1 MLQPGKKTLP
11 SEESYSDYLKALN
24 GLSSSNSKVERILT
38 PKSTGVVSEEL
49 SKLSYLPSS
58 AVSYD
63 DMNRLLG
70 YDQSNWSKANNT
82 FARLVPN
89 IVTGAVGYLGAMADI
104 EDYAQID
111 NEAGNWLTKA
121 MNKAKEATNEAFP
134 VYGEQAKT
142 LDLGNPNWWFQNG
155 GNLAES
161 MGSFVLAGG
170 VVGALT
176 GGLGLSGT
184 AATVLSATALTQA
197 ESVQSA
203 MDIYDRTYEKGK
215 KAKMYGYDSPEL
227 SGNYGT
233 NLSPEEYARELAGRA
248 AANTINVNRANILLN
263 LTSAGMFVKS
273 GANTLPK
280 LLEKVSTKRSLD
292 KIGAEA
298 IQEFLEEEVNLIAE
312 KEGERTGGISDK
324 TWRDYLFTDEALE
337 AGILGAIGGA
347 GQTLGS
353 IAVGN
358 INNKAYKGKI
368 ANYKEK
374 YEKQQNI
381 VRKEKDILNNPK
393 SLLDNISD
401 PGAQVKAFS
410 EIEKIKAAAD
420 KEQRSLTVEE
430 QEQIEDIQART
441 LEGQVFR
448 AYMNGTLEHLK
459 GVYTDMNNLS
469 EEEAQKRGFHD
480 GSTKPN
486 DVSYYKNII
495 GSALN
500 LMNDAETTSIELK
513 NKKVNSRLLPE
524 LFQKTLNVKRQAK
537 YSQNLQTLIT
547 ELENKIAPLESEE
560 NKGKFNKEVAQYKSN
575 LEVVKAL
582 KDNVDTEIARMSADI
597 TEKTSKDYQKKVEA
611 STKAFTSFNDRLS
624 KTLKKIDTVKPL
636 RQAQVIK
643 NAEKELEELK
653 PTLIGSDYTSLQN
666 KLQEIK
672 NKVAKK
678 NAVTKEVQTAKPPT
692 PAKPAVPKAPVA
704 PTPAAKA
711 AAKPVLETVEDK
723 GQKYQVD
730 RENGIVYKN
739 GKPLKRDSNRTKEL
753 LEAPVVTPVVTPEES
768 EQPAQPVSEVEAKKA
783 EIERLKKL
791 LFINNNNGKLVVING
806 NKGVLL
812 IINDNRIEIELD
824 NRVIEYTI
832 DDIDTYSSK
841 TEENSYAISNITENG
856 VTVNGVD
863 YTINTD
869 SKGNIISLS
878 PTNKPKQT
886 IKNNKLIIA
895 VEIERNKLEINNLE
909 EIQEGEL
916 KDFLEKNNYSSVSNI
931 LNTIYNIN
939 FTETI
944 DNALEKL
951 YNNQELNENEKLQ
964 LGLWLQ
970 DVFDRLS
977 NLFDK
982 KNSQI
987 ENETLLNAYDNLE
1000 VILSLLYNKPLKKTP
1015 RNEKSK
1021 NVTKVEVSNTSK
1033 RVEKEISRPTKQREE
1048 TGQKTKQLE
1057 SLIAQ
1062 KQAELAALVQ
1072 PTQQTNEVETAEDLE
1087 SLVNEREAAVKNIKG
1102 ITRVSKR
1109 GSTTVY
1115 QHQLPIRGVR
1125 IKDSNNEQDVIN
1137 QIDAIFDPLMEKSLK
1152 PTQQAS
1158 GVESQQGEELEDKQ
1172 ELDLEFVQEGEEE
1185 FTPTAT
1191 EAEYTPGTQTTLDL
1205 SFETIVGEEG
1215 QPSPV
1220 PEPAET
1226 KNADLSS
1233 RINDIILFASD
1244 FNTAIRDVLDSEGN
1258 YALQVLQVIVNNYV
1272 AERLANK
1279 TDVSPE
1285 SIIENLKQAL
1295 NDLTRVSREE
1305 KINTGSV
1312 DNIINQF
1319 AQTVKKTPKAEE
1331 VNVEVEIEEAKEA
1344 KETDTVV
1351 LTFKPVDTINT
1362 PGQPSHNKILITDT
1376 ENEEGDKITYKRSSK
1391 DEEELIDISTVG
1403 NPNIGPGTKVRY
1415 RFFDN
1420 SYYLNLVEDLNNQID
1435 LGVITR
1441 EEADQILRQQRPIIV
1456 EAFVDGSYIPM
1467 GRIQGG
1473 KSKSRNHIYNKLEKG
1488 EEVTGAIT
1496 PTTVESR
1503 GDMLQVGKV
1512 FKVSSSYLGSDVMN
1526 MVDENGNP
1534 VLRPLTIHLTKQFV
1548 KTGEGQYVYSENA
1561 PIYLTVSTYSAAEG
1575 YGLSQE
1581 FLPEDVAQFA
1591 NLFNNT
1597 TGTDTDGRVFAGQVF
1612 AMVMDPN
1619 GNYIPI
1625 QLTTA
1630 FLSNDA
1636 INKVLDNLAQGTSEA
1651 VGNTGEIVAN
1661 SSLISMDNIDLFFR
1675 TTPGQKGRT
1684 GFTTF
1689 YDSDS
1694 QKLVTVNS
1702 SDINKEQTNAK
1713 VVQLVPINKDNPKDG
1728 YKIVPVKTKK
1738 NKNET
1743 ISLNPREALGDL
1755 LGRKRFNVMSNLGAE
1770 ASQPQPYTSK
1780 VTGIE
1785 YDSYLAY
1792 LSSQEENKDSNIPI
1806 LSSDV
1811 LSHKGM
1817 IFSSAGATFTID
1829 GYTAE
1834 TGKKEAVDKKK
1845 EAAKKP
1851 KIVLKP
1857 TKKLEKQTSKFVDKF
1872 NSLSAKEK
1880 NKLGYTSYTEMKQDF
1895 NKRKKQGIVKDVA
1908 EFFDAL
1914 DQTLN
1919 C

>member
-58 AVSYD
+58 TVSYD

-70 YDQSNWSKANNT
+70 YDQSNWSKAGNT

-134 VYGEQAKT
+134 VYGEQAET

-155 GNLAES
+155 GNLVES

-184 AATVLSATALTQA
+184 AATVLSGTALTQA

-203 MDIYDRTYEKGK
+203 MDIYDRTYEKAK

-273 GANTLPK
+273 GANILLK

-368 ANYKEK
+368 ANYKEQ

-410 EIEKIKAAAD
+410 EIEKIKAAAN

-469 EEEAQKRGFHD
+469 EEEAQKRGLHD

-486 DVSYYKNII
+486 DVSYYKNVI

-611 STKAFTSFNDRLS
+611 STKAFTSFNNRLS

-678 NAVTKEVQTAKPPT
+678 NAVTKEVQNAKPPT

-704 PTPAAKA
+704 PTPAAKPA
-711 AAKPVLETVEDK
+711 VKPALETVEDK

-739 GKPLKRDSNRTKEL
+739 GKPLKRGSNRTKEI
-753 LEAPVVTPVVTPEES
+753 LEAPVVTPEES
-768 EQPAQPVSEVEAKKA
+768 GQPSQQVSEIEAKKA
-783 EIERLKKL
+783 EIAELENKRKEELNKDVSDRFSRVEQQQAELESNQEAPLKV
-791 LFINNNNGKLVVING
+791 GTP
-806 NKGVLL
+806 
-812 IINDNRIEIELD
+812 
-824 NRVIEYTI
+824 YTEGMKVTATTI
-832 DDIDTYSSK
+832 VFD
-841 TEENSYAISNITENG
+841 ENVEGDGYRAIVK
-856 VTVNGVD
+856 VTKPQ
-863 YTINTD
+863 INTD
-869 SKGNIISLS
+869 GAMTQSGE
-878 PTNKPKQT
+878 
-886 IKNNKLIIA
+886 
-895 VEIERNKLEINNLE
+895 VEVGIFKDKESYDKWEKDER
-909 EIQEGEL
+909 
-916 KDFLEKNNYSSVSNI
+916 
-931 LNTIYNIN
+931 
-939 FTETI
+939 
-944 DNALEKL
+944 A
-951 YNNQELNENEKLQ
+951 
-964 LGLWLQ
+964 
-970 DVFDRLS
+970 
-977 NLFDK
+977 
-982 KNSQI
+982 
-987 ENETLLNAYDNLE
+987 
-1000 VILSLLYNKPLKKTP
+1000 
-1015 RNEKSK
+1015 KSK
-1021 NVTKVEVSNTSK
+1021 ERYKKRENKINVNYAA
-1033 RVEKEISRPTKQREE
+1033 Q
-1048 TGQKTKQLE
+1048 
-1057 SLIAQ
+1057 IAQ
-1062 KQAELAALVQ
+1062 KKAELDA
-1072 PTQQTNEVETAEDLE
+1072 LE
-1087 SLVNEREAAVKNIKG
+1087 SAQQ
-1102 ITRVSKR
+1102 VS
-1109 GSTTVY
+1109 
-1115 QHQLPIRGVR
+1115 
-1125 IKDSNNEQDVIN
+1125 E
-1137 QIDAIFDPLMEKSLK
+1137 
-1152 PTQQAS
+1152 
-1158 GVESQQGEELEDKQ
+1158 VESQQGEELEDKQ

-1191 EAEYTPGTQTTLDL
+1191 EAEYTPGTQIPLDL
-1205 SFETIVGEEG
+1205 SFETIVGEEE

-1244 FNTAIRDVLDSEGN
+1244 FNTAIRDVLNSEGN
-1258 YALQVLQVIVNNYV
+1258 NALEVLQEIVNKYV

-1285 SIIENLKQAL
+1285 AVIENLKQAL

-1319 AQTVKKTPKAEE
+1319 AQTVEKTPKAEE

-1362 PGQPSHNKILITDT
+1362 PGQTSHNKILITDT

-1420 SYYLNLVEDLNNQID
+1420 SYYLNLVEDLNNQVD

-1441 EEADQILRQQRPIIV
+1441 EEADQTLRQQRPIIV

-1473 KSKSRNHIYNKLEKG
+1473 KSKSRNHIYNKLENG

-1675 TTPGQKGRT
+1675 TTPGQKGRR

-1728 YKIVPVKTKK
+1728 YKIVPVKTKD

-1785 YDSYLAY
+1785 YNSYLAY

-1817 IFSSAGATFTID
+1817 IFSSAGATFAID

>member
-1 MLQPGKKTLP
+1 M
-11 SEESYSDYLKALN
+11 
-24 GLSSSNSKVERILT
+24 
-38 PKSTGVVSEEL
+38 
-49 SKLSYLPSS
+49 
-58 AVSYD
+58 
-63 DMNRLLG
+63 
-70 YDQSNWSKANNT
+70 
-82 FARLVPN
+82 
-89 IVTGAVGYLGAMADI
+89 
-104 EDYAQID
+104 
-111 NEAGNWLTKA
+111 TK
-121 MNKAKEATNEAFP
+121 
-134 VYGEQAKT
+134 EQA
-142 LDLGNPNWWFQNG
+142 
-155 GNLAES
+155 
-161 MGSFVLAGG
+161 M
-170 VVGALT
+170 
-176 GGLGLSGT
+176 
-184 AATVLSATALTQA
+184 QA
-197 ESVQSA
+197 
-203 MDIYDRTYEKGK
+203 
-215 KAKMYGYDSPEL
+215 
-227 SGNYGT
+227 
-233 NLSPEEYARELAGRA
+233 
-248 AANTINVNRANILLN
+248 
-263 LTSAGMFVKS
+263 
-273 GANTLPK
+273 
-280 LLEKVSTKRSLD
+280 
-292 KIGAEA
+292 
-298 IQEFLEEEVNLIAE
+298 LEEVGR
-312 KEGERTGGISDK
+312 KDS
-324 TWRDYLFTDEALE
+324 EA
-337 AGILGAIGGA
+337 
-347 GQTLGS
+347 
-353 IAVGN
+353 
-358 INNKAYKGKI
+358 Y
-368 ANYKEK
+368 
-374 YEKQQNI
+374 
-381 VRKEKDILNNPK
+381 
-393 SLLDNISD
+393 
-401 PGAQVKAFS
+401 
-410 EIEKIKAAAD
+410 
-420 KEQRSLTVEE
+420 
-430 QEQIEDIQART
+430 
-441 LEGQVFR
+441 
-448 AYMNGTLEHLK
+448 
-459 GVYTDMNNLS
+459 
-469 EEEAQKRGFHD
+469 
-480 GSTKPN
+480 
-486 DVSYYKNII
+486 
-495 GSALN
+495 
-500 LMNDAETTSIELK
+500 
-513 NKKVNSRLLPE
+513 
-524 LFQKTLNVKRQAK
+524 
-537 YSQNLQTLIT
+537 
-547 ELENKIAPLESEE
+547 
-560 NKGKFNKEVAQYKSN
+560 
-575 LEVVKAL
+575 
-582 KDNVDTEIARMSADI
+582 
-597 TEKTSKDYQKKVEA
+597 
-611 STKAFTSFNDRLS
+611 
-624 KTLKKIDTVKPL
+624 
-636 RQAQVIK
+636 
-643 NAEKELEELK
+643 
-653 PTLIGSDYTSLQN
+653 
-666 KLQEIK
+666 
-672 NKVAKK
+672 
-678 NAVTKEVQTAKPPT
+678 
-692 PAKPAVPKAPVA
+692 
-704 PTPAAKA
+704 
-711 AAKPVLETVEDK
+711 
-723 GQKYQVD
+723 
-730 RENGIVYKN
+730 
-739 GKPLKRDSNRTKEL
+739 
-753 LEAPVVTPVVTPEES
+753 
-768 EQPAQPVSEVEAKKA
+768 
-783 EIERLKKL
+783 
-791 LFINNNNGKLVVING
+791 
-806 NKGVLL
+806 
-812 IINDNRIEIELD
+812 
-824 NRVIEYTI
+824 
-832 DDIDTYSSK
+832 
-841 TEENSYAISNITENG
+841 
-856 VTVNGVD
+856 
-863 YTINTD
+863 
-869 SKGNIISLS
+869 
-878 PTNKPKQT
+878 
-886 IKNNKLIIA
+886 
-895 VEIERNKLEINNLE
+895 
-909 EIQEGEL
+909 
-916 KDFLEKNNYSSVSNI
+916 
-931 LNTIYNIN
+931 
-939 FTETI
+939 
-944 DNALEKL
+944 
-951 YNNQELNENEKLQ
+951 
-964 LGLWLQ
+964 
-970 DVFDRLS
+970 
-977 NLFDK
+977 
-982 KNSQI
+982 
-987 ENETLLNAYDNLE
+987 
-1000 VILSLLYNKPLKKTP
+1000 
-1015 RNEKSK
+1015 
-1021 NVTKVEVSNTSK
+1021 
-1033 RVEKEISRPTKQREE
+1033 
-1048 TGQKTKQLE
+1048 
-1057 SLIAQ
+1057 
-1062 KQAELAALVQ
+1062 AELAALGS
-1072 PTQQTNEVETAEDLE
+1072 TQQSSE
-1087 SLVNEREAAVKNIKG
+1087 
-1102 ITRVSKR
+1102 
-1109 GSTTVY
+1109 
-1115 QHQLPIRGVR
+1115 
-1125 IKDSNNEQDVIN
+1125 
-1137 QIDAIFDPLMEKSLK
+1137 
-1152 PTQQAS
+1152 
-1158 GVESQQGEELEDKQ
+1158 VESQQGEELEDKQ

-1441 EEADQILRQQRPIIV
+1441 EKADQILRQQRPIIV

>member
-1 MLQPGKKTLP
+1 MLQPGKKQLP
-11 SEESYSDYLKALN
+11 SEESYSDYLKALD
-24 GLSSSNSKVERILT
+24 GLSSSNSRVENLLT

-58 AVSYD
+58 TVSYD

-70 YDQSNWSKANNT
+70 YDQSNWSKAGNT

-121 MNKAKEATNEAFP
+121 MNEAKEATNEAFP
-134 VYGEQAKT
+134 VYGEQAET

-155 GNLAES
+155 GNLVES

-170 VVGALT
+170 VVGSLT

-203 MDIYDRTYEKGK
+203 MDIYDRTYEKAK

-227 SGNYGT
+227 SGNYGV

-298 IQEFLEEEVNLIAE
+298 VQEFLEEEVNLIAE
-312 KEGERTGGISDK
+312 KEGERAGGISDK

-358 INNKAYKGKI
+358 IDSKAYKGKI
-368 ANYKEK
+368 TNYKEQ

-393 SLLDNISD
+393 SILDNISD

-410 EIEKIKAAAD
+410 EIEKIKATAQ

-469 EEEAQKRGFHD
+469 EEDAQKRGIHD
-480 GSTKPN
+480 GSTKPD
-486 DVSYYKNII
+486 DVSYYKNVI

-500 LMNDAETTSIELK
+500 MMNDAEATSIELK

-582 KDNVDTEIARMSADI
+582 KNNVDTEIAKMSADI

-636 RQAQVIK
+636 RQTQVIK

-653 PTLIGSDYTSLQN
+653 PTLIGSDYTTLQN

-678 NAVTKEVQTAKPPT
+678 NAVTKEVQNAKPPT
-692 PAKPAVPKAPVA
+692 PAKPAVTPKAPVA
-704 PTPAAKA
+704 PTPAARPTA
-711 AAKPVLETVEDK
+711 EPVLETVEDK

-739 GKPLKRDSNRTKEL
+739 GKPLKRGSKRTKEI
-753 LEAPVVTPVVTPEES
+753 LEAPVVTPEES
-768 EQPAQPVSEVEAKKA
+768 EEPSIYDTLEKFNSEIDALIQSRIDKFGLPVFDLFQNITRTIEITTNRAKSGAPVSATALREAIDYYYKVYKEIINLKKPFNKQQRIDKSLTIPYLFEIQKELEETINYLLNYETAYKSGESLPTFDFSSKIQDSTITETRKEDSFERAEQDVAAKELTESEQPSQQVSEIEAKKA
-783 EIERLKKL
+783 EIAELENKRKEELNKDVSDRFSRVKQQQAELESNQEAPLKV
-791 LFINNNNGKLVVING
+791 GTP
-806 NKGVLL
+806 
-812 IINDNRIEIELD
+812 
-824 NRVIEYTI
+824 YTEGMKVTATTI
-832 DDIDTYSSK
+832 VFD
-841 TEENSYAISNITENG
+841 ENVEGDGYRAIVK
-856 VTVNGVD
+856 VTKPQ
-863 YTINTD
+863 INTD
-869 SKGNIISLS
+869 GAMTQSGE
-878 PTNKPKQT
+878 
-886 IKNNKLIIA
+886 
-895 VEIERNKLEINNLE
+895 VEVGIFKDKESYDKWEKDER
-909 EIQEGEL
+909 
-916 KDFLEKNNYSSVSNI
+916 
-931 LNTIYNIN
+931 
-939 FTETI
+939 
-944 DNALEKL
+944 A
-951 YNNQELNENEKLQ
+951 
-964 LGLWLQ
+964 
-970 DVFDRLS
+970 
-977 NLFDK
+977 
-982 KNSQI
+982 
-987 ENETLLNAYDNLE
+987 
-1000 VILSLLYNKPLKKTP
+1000 
-1015 RNEKSK
+1015 KSK
-1021 NVTKVEVSNTSK
+1021 ERYKKRENKINVKYAA
-1033 RVEKEISRPTKQREE
+1033 Q
-1048 TGQKTKQLE
+1048 
-1057 SLIAQ
+1057 IAQ
-1062 KQAELAALVQ
+1062 KKAELDALESA
-1072 PTQQTNEVETAEDLE
+1072 QQTSEV
-1087 SLVNEREAAVKNIKG
+1087 K
-1102 ITRVSKR
+1102 
-1109 GSTTVY
+1109 
-1115 QHQLPIRGVR
+1115 
-1125 IKDSNNEQDVIN
+1125 
-1137 QIDAIFDPLMEKSLK
+1137 
-1152 PTQQAS
+1152 
-1158 GVESQQGEELEDKQ
+1158 SQQGEELEDKQ

-1185 FTPTAT
+1185 FTPTES
-1191 EAEYTPGTQTTLDL
+1191 EAEYTPGTQTELD
-1205 SFETIVGEEG
+1205 FEIETIAGEEE

-1226 KNADLSS
+1226 KDADLSS

-1244 FNTAIRDVLDSEGN
+1244 FNTAIRDVLNSEGN
-1258 YALQVLQVIVNNYV
+1258 NALEVLQEIVNKYV

-1285 SIIENLKQAL
+1285 AVIENLKQAL

-1319 AQTVKKTPKAEE
+1319 AQTVEKTPKAEE

-1391 DEEELIDISTVG
+1391 DEEELIDLGSGIG
-1403 NPNIGPGTKVRY
+1403 NPNIGPRTKVRY

-1420 SYYLNLVEDLNNQID
+1420 SYYLKLVEDLNNQVD
-1435 LGVITR
+1435 LGVISR
-1441 EEADQILRQQRPIIV
+1441 EEAEQTLRQQRPIIA
-1456 EAFVDGSYIPM
+1456 EAFVDGTYVPL

-1473 KSKSRNHIYNKLEKG
+1473 KSKARNHIYNKLENE

-1503 GDMLQVGKV
+1503 GSMLQVGKV
-1512 FKVSSSYLGSDVMN
+1512 FKVSSSSLGSDIMN
-1526 MVDENGNP
+1526 MVDEEGNP
-1534 VLRPLTIHLTKQFV
+1534 VLRPLTTHLTKQFI
-1548 KTGEGQYVYSENA
+1548 KATNGEYTYSEDA

-1581 FLPEDVAQFA
+1581 FLLEDIAPFA
-1591 NLFNNT
+1591 NLFNT
-1597 TGTDTDGRVFAGQVF
+1597 TMGTDTDGRIFAGQVF

-1636 INKVLDNLAQGTSEA
+1636 INKVLDNLAQGTAEA
-1651 VGNTGEIVAN
+1651 VNNTGEIVAN
-1661 SSLISMDNIDLFFR
+1661 SSLISMDNMDLFFR
-1675 TTPGQKGRT
+1675 TTPGQKGRK

-1689 YDSDS
+1689 YDSAS

-1702 SDINKEQTNAK
+1702 SDINKEQANGK
-1713 VVQLVPINKDNPKDG
+1713 VVQLVPNNKDNPKDG
-1728 YKIVPVKTKK
+1728 YKVVPVKTKD

-1743 ISLNPREALGDL
+1743 ITLNPREALGDL

-1785 YDSYLAY
+1785 YESYLAY
-1792 LSSQEENKDSNIPI
+1792 LSSQEENKDGNVPI

-1817 IFSSAGATFTID
+1817 MFSSAGATFTID
-1829 GYTAE
+1829 GYTTE
-1834 TGKKEAVDKKK
+1834 TGKKEATDKKK
-1845 EAAKKP
+1845 EETKKP

-1857 TKKLEKQTSKFVDKF
+1857 KKQLKKQTNKFVDKF
-1872 NSLSAKEK
+1872 NSLTAKQK

-1908 EFFDAL
+1908 EFFEAL
-1914 DQTLN
+1914 DQTLK